1 MKVIITEDYEE
12 MSRKAF
18 EIMVE
23 TVKNKPDAVLGLA
36 TGTTPLGLYGKMKE
50 DFKANGTSYKNIKT
64 VNLDEYV
71 GLDGSDKNS
80 YASFMRENLFNG
92 LDVDLKNTYI
102 ENGSAPD
109 AEKECERYNEVLS
122 GLQQDIQLLG
132 RTDLRKRP

>member
-80 YASFMRENLFNG
+80 YASFMRSEEH
-92 LDVDLKNTYI
+92 TS
-102 ENGSAPD
+102 E
-109 AEKECERYNEVLS
+109 
-122 GLQQDIQLLG
+122 LQS
-132 RTDLRKRP
+132 PS